1 MLALAIFLQMA
12 YAQQWPTQAWPV
24 STPDKLGLD
33 TSMLSQL
40 DADIAAGKYGNT
52 DGLLIVR
59 HGQIAFDRAYPHDY
73 DKIYAEQ
80 AKTASALNPH
90 DFGGPYNYF
99 NPWWHPYYRRGELHS
114 LQSVTKTITSITIG
128 AALARGE
135 FPSID
140 TPVLK
145 YFPGG
150 TVANVDERKR
160 RMTVR
165 HLLTMTAGLDWNESL
180 PYSDPKN
187 TGTLMEAGS
196 NWVQYTIDRPMSDE
210 PGARFNYNSGATMLL
225 AHIFRQ
231 ATGQDLEEYA
241 AKRVFAPL
249 GIVSYFWK
257 RAPEGLPDAE
267 GGLYLDRHDLAK
279 IAYLY
284 LKNGAWDG
292 KQVVSAAWVKE
303 SLTRAIAV
311 SRSGQKQGSG
321 VQYGFKWWLY
331 PYGKDDPRLAFGG
344 SGFGGQV
351 PLAIPGYDL
360 VLVVNAW
367 NVSRERGLG
376 AAEAMTR
383 VLAAVKDR

>member
-52 DGLLIVR
+52 DSLLIVR

-210 PGARFNYNSGATMLL
+210 PGARFNYNSGATMVL

-241 AKRVFAPL
+241 AKHLFAPL

-303 SLTRAIAV
+303 SLTPAIAV

-351 PLAIPGYDL
+351 PLAIPEYDL

-376 AAEAMTR
+376 ASEAMTR